1 MALLASSVVIANPAL
16 DPEESVGLD
25 VNFGAFS
32 TFYYKFEDGIIY
44 DWAKSQ
50 FVNSGEYYF
59 RSMVHDVRINLL
71 TVT

>member
-50 FVNSGEYYF
+50 FVF